1 MDFGEPVYLRGMN
14 LALVS
19 SGSLPSAP
27 REDGELVTP
36 SEHLTR
42 IATTGRD
49 HGRKAVIRMAGCCP
63 SAPSPEL
70 YVASGSV
77 EFGEKDRLTDGGIPE
92 MASRF
97 EISGH
102 TLNPVRLTGPGK
114 EEPEHITAGKW
125 LPDDVTG
132 DCSRASATQ
141 TWSIR
146 ESRGSWTTSADA
158 TTQSSRTTPPS
169 APPSVVWTCR
179 TREASVAQASE
190 DGRRIS

>member
-1 MDFGEPVYLRGMN
+1 M
-14 LALVS
+14 
-19 SGSLPSAP
+19 
-27 REDGELVTP
+27 TP

-49 HGRKAVIRMAGCCP
+49 HGRKAVIRMAELLPKCAFTG
-63 SAPSPEL
+63 AL

-125 LPDDVTG
+125 LPDDVTEG
-132 DCSRASATQ
+132 LLKSICYPNVVYSREQ
-141 TWSIR
+141 RVLDHI
-146 ESRGSWTTSADA
+146 SRRDDA
-158 TTQSSRTTPPS
+158 VFTYNAAVGPTK
-169 APPSVVWTCR
+169 
-179 TREASVAQASE
+179 
-190 DGRRIS
+190 RRVDVSHP